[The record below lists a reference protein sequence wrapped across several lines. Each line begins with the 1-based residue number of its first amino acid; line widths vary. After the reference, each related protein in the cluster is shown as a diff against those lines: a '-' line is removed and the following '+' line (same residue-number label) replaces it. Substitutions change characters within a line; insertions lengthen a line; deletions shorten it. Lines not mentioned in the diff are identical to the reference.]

1 MSSGLICSNGRT
13 PEEERQYRIEH
24 RLPLREV
31 PMNEEERKQA
41 IDMIFERDHELLQI
55 LADA

>member
-1 MSSGLICSNGRT
+1 MTSDLINLNGRT
-13 PEEERQYRIEH
+13 PEEERQYRIEN

-31 PMNEEERKQA
+31 PMTEEERKQA
-41 IDMIFERDHELLQI
+41 IAMILERDRELLQI